1 MEDVKTL
8 LTQEN
13 PFFRKLSSEAYSQV
27 KDLAKGSVVLKYEP
41 DSTNPDALQCPI
53 VLCGWRGK
61 ASIRT
66 FVPKNERL
74 HYLRMMGLE
83 VLGEKKKDG
92 VILNNES
99 LDSPEQPENDEG
111 AEQTAQEASI
121 SDGITG
127 CDPAAA
133 EPSR

>member
-41 DSTNPDALQCPI
+41 DSANPDALQCPI

-92 VILNNES
+92 VILTDES
-99 LDSPEQPENDEG
+99 VASPEQPENDED
-111 AEQTAQEASI
+111 AEQTTQEACVP
-121 SDGITG
+121 DAVTG
-127 CDPAAA
+127 DPAAA